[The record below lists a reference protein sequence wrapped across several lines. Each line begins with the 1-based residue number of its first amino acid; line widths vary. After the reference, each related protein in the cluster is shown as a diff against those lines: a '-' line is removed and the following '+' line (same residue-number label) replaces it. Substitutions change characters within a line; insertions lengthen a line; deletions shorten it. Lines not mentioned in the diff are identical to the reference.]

1 MIPSHI
7 GGVKRAGEA
16 TTKTKSHH
24 KKVPKT
30 ENEAIRAAAAV
41 FAKSPH
47 HTDESTMRE
56 AAAIF
61 GLELVPDVECTGA
74 TCNGDGP
81 CIFS

>member
-1 MIPSHI
+1 MNQFHI
-7 GGVKRAGEA
+7 GASTHRTTGEA
-16 TTKTKSHH
+16 AKKAKSHH

-47 HTDESTMRE
+47 HTDEATMRE
-56 AAAIF
+56 AAAVF

-74 TCNGDGP
+74 SCDS
-81 CIFS
+81 IHS